1 MSTQHIR
8 NTMGYP
14 ANDQGGER
22 PMMWVPGLIYL
33 DGEGHILRGADVG
46 YSTDASTLRGL
57 ALGYRRSMT
66 DWMHAA
72 WVVERSALTR
82 DIVADHAIVEPETML
97 DHEDMP
103 SAHRWLREQ
112 PLVCVSAATW
122 ARLAA
127 EGLRVYR
134 IAFNVTGEG
143 RLHIDQRGGDAPRSS
158 LAVSLETLYR
168 GADMW
173 EGRPWAS
180 MPDGAASPVDRL
192 LRFISKG
199 ALGEASV
206 MNAFDA
212 RRIIEYG
219 YGYRGA
225 VEGRFLSAEAI
236 ARRLR
241 PTDMLFDQV
250 FARAKRM
257 RPDAMVLDQALG
269 AAAEGDDEIT
279 VPVYGS
285 ARRVI
290 DRPLPVSGLDRLLL
304 DGETLRSLELPE
316 ETRWQ
321 VDSIDTWR
329 PRPQMQ
335 LIPTGP
341 EARLSSF

>member
-1 MSTQHIR
+1 
-8 NTMGYP
+8 
-14 ANDQGGER
+14 
-22 PMMWVPGLIYL
+22 MMWVPGLIYL
-33 DGEGHILRGADVG
+33 DADGHIVRGADVG

-66 DWMHAA
+66 NWMHAA
-72 WVVERSALTR
+72 WVVERRSLTP
-82 DIVADHAIVEPETML
+82 DLVADHAIIEPETML
-97 DHEDMP
+97 DGEDMP
-103 SAHRWLREQ
+103 SAHQWMREQ

-127 EGLRVYR
+127 EGVRVFR
-134 IAFNVTGEG
+134 IAFNVTGDG
-143 RLHIDQRGGDAPRSS
+143 RLHIDQRGGDGPRSS

-168 GADMW
+168 AVDMW
-173 EGRPWAS
+173 EARSSAS

-192 LRFISKG
+192 LRFVSRG

-212 RRIIEYG
+212 RRAVEYG

-225 VEGRFLSAEAI
+225 VEGRFLTTEAI

-250 FARAKRM
+250 FARARRM
-257 RPDAMVLDQALG
+257 HSDAMALDRAL
-269 AAAEGDDEIT
+269 AAACEGSDEIS
-279 VPVYGS
+279 VPVYGT
-285 ARRVI
+285 ARRVV
-290 DRPLPVSGLDRLLL
+290 DRPLPVAGIDKLILE
-304 DGETLRSLELPE
+304 GESLRSLQLPG

-321 VDSIDTWR
+321 VDSVDAWR

-335 LIPTGP
+335 LIPMRSDAQFLP
-341 EARLSSF
+341 S

>member
-1 MSTQHIR
+1 M
-8 NTMGYP
+8 
-14 ANDQGGER
+14 
-22 PMMWVPGLIYL
+22 
-33 DGEGHILRGADVG
+33 RGADVG

-72 WVVERSALTR
+72 WVVERSSLTP
-82 DIVADHAIVEPETML
+82 DLVADHAIIEPETML
-97 DHEDMP
+97 DRQDMP
-103 SAHRWLREQ
+103 SAHQWLREQ

-127 EGLRVYR
+127 EGVRVYR

-143 RLHIDQRGGDAPRSS
+143 RLHIDQRGGDGPRSS

-168 GADMW
+168 AADMW
-173 EGRPWAS
+173 EERSWAS
-180 MPDGAASPVDRL
+180 MSDGAASPVDRL
-192 LRFISKG
+192 LRFVSDG

-225 VEGRFLSAEAI
+225 VEGRFLSPEAI

-250 FARAKRM
+250 FARAHRM
-257 RPDAMVLDQALG
+257 RPDAADLDRTIG
-269 AAAEGDDEIT
+269 AAGEGDEEIT
-279 VPVYGS
+279 VPIYGS
-285 ARRVI
+285 ARRVV
-290 DRPLPVSGLDRLLL
+290 DRSFPVAGIDRLLL
-304 DGETLRSLELPE
+304 KGQTLRSLELPG

-321 VDSIDTWR
+321 VDGVDVWR

-335 LIPTGP
+335 LIPTRP
-341 EARLSSF
+341 KAQFMSS